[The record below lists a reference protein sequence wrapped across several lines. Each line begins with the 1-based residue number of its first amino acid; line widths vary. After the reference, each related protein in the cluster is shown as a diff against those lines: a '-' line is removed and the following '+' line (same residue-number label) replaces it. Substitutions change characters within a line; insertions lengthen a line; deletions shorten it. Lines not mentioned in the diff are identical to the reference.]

1 MIILTAI
8 ANYTITD
15 IKPFVLSLKKSGYN
29 DKKIA
34 IVYNLKPDVISF
46 LKENEWE
53 LYEGELKEHVI
64 LQRFLDLYYILKTVV
79 NNDDSRFISSE
90 YVLWLDVK
98 DVVFQKNP
106 SDWFNSENHENKK
119 ILAFSECVRLNDDD
133 WARVNCGTS
142 FPMEWEFV
150 KNEVSYCAGTIA
162 GQVNAIADLFI
173 EIYRWAKTTANQS
186 QLSDQ
191 AAYNILLR
199 TEHFKSITKY
209 VQQSEGLVTNLGT
222 VLIKKD
228 YFKDK
233 LIEKTPIISKNKIVN
248 PETNK
253 EFYIVHQYDR
263 NPYLKEIIVNAYID

>member
-8 ANYTITD
+8 ANYTIDD
-15 IKPFVLSLKKSGYN
+15 IKPFVLSLKKSGYK

-34 IVYNLKPDVISF
+34 IVYNLKQDVISF
-46 LKENEWE
+46 LKENGWE
-53 LYEGELKEHVI
+53 LYEGELREHVI
-64 LQRFLDLYYILKTVV
+64 LQRFVDLYYILKTLV
-79 NNDDSRFISSE
+79 NSTETSPVSNE

-106 SDWFNSENHENKK
+106 SDWFNSEQHANKK

-150 KNEVSYCAGTIA
+150 KNEISYCAGTIA
-162 GQVNAIADLFI
+162 GQINAIADLFI

-209 VQQSEGLVTNLGT
+209 IQQSEGIVTNLGT

-233 LIEKTPIISKNKIVN
+233 LIEKTPIIKGHKVIN
-248 PETNK
+248 PETNT

-263 NPYLKEIIVNAYID
+263 NPHLKEMIINAYID